1 MRQRWFGIIGFV
13 IAVSSAALLVLPEEC
28 RDWFKSSTPYEN
40 TVSRLEERDQPI
52 EEYDVDSRANVQLTT
67 YVSPDNFG
75 NDRYPADSIS
85 ITPRNRLTGK
95 TQTSKP
101 SGNDIDRQASKTHTP
116 HNNPQLTRQLLD
128 SAGLSVDDQQLLKEL
143 PSSCLTGLPEYIEN
157 PQPDIFQQTIKNPL
171 PTNLVNSTHQTTWQS
186 EQSSVAT
193 SPAPNSTNRQTTPDV
208 NPSFQRISNQDA
220 KGGAYHNHQPQHVR
234 GHSSAQNQTIK
245 GAVKNQIDLVG
256 FNPHKNASASGAT
269 VNPNV
274 DCDVDPHL
282 ELYTK
287 SRFPSAVECAQCH
300 KQIFDEWASSSHAYA
315 AVSPMFHR
323 FEDTINRLSQ
333 GTIGYFCMRCHA
345 PIATTVGLR
354 RDQPIWDGP
363 RVFREGVTCIV
374 CHRVKEQLTKA
385 NGERR
390 VEEDPLEGPIYAG
403 GDGKG
408 VELAAYKYNAFYKTK
423 TDPNEPGPGQL
434 IHRRTIQ
441 FQQLSQSDYCMS
453 CHQVAVQ
460 PGIKLEVVWDQYRAS
475 PAYKQGVTCQDCH
488 MGKVPGVDSGYP
500 YGPAAV
506 VSNRVVNPERKHSNH
521 AFYGPGYSIAH
532 PGIFPQNPDADRW
545 TFNQWLQFDWRAGW
559 GTDEFEDKVAE
570 GLINAYFPP
579 CWTEV
584 DDRYDAR
591 EIVEDNLKK
600 LHYKKDLRRQVMENG
615 SKIDGPFFAG
625 LPITGEP
632 LKFHYCVTNTNPGHN
647 MPSGSLGAQP
657 QLWLNV
663 VLIGP
668 DGRRV
673 WESGYLDSNG
683 DLADLH
689 SLDVLARR
697 VPHDDQLF
705 NLQTKFLTTNVK
717 GTDRE
722 MYLPINLDIDQL
734 PFLRPAPQ
742 PVSVL
747 NHPPLIRMEAHSLP
761 PLGSRKAKYIVPAG
775 LMCEPGTYRLSVRLR
790 SRAEP
795 IYFMKFVKSTPEMER
810 MMNEWIVDA
819 HAYTVVFEVK

>member
-1 MRQRWFGIIGFV
+1 MHQRWFGIFGFV
-13 IAVSSAALLVLPEEC
+13 FAVAAAAILVIPSEYWESHALDMSRENDAEKLKQSLQTKKQESANQQ
-28 RDWFKSSTPYEN
+28 TGI
-40 TVSRLEERDQPI
+40 RLTNYLEPGAFDDGRYP
-52 EEYDVDSRANVQLTT
+52 SKQLTQADPGILSGISNGDIQNRVPPQSGQFNGEIENRA
-67 YVSPDNFG
+67 YQ
-75 NDRYPADSIS
+75 NDTNQTKQNLKHAG
-85 ITPRNRLTGK
+85 LTIE
-95 TQTSKP
+95 
-101 SGNDIDRQASKTHTP
+101 DE
-116 HNNPQLTRQLLD
+116 QLLKNLPP
-128 SAGLSVDDQQLLKEL
+128 SCVAGLSD
-143 PSSCLTGLPEYIEN
+143 YIQN
-157 PQPDIFQQTIKNPL
+157 PQPDVFANLPSTTDHVAPASLNRNVDQSHNQPHTNNDAGIGTHFVENQQHSTHSNMSNGGNRPL
-171 PTNLVNSTHQTTWQS
+171 PI
-186 EQSSVAT
+186 AT
-193 SPAPNSTNRQTTPDV
+193 
-208 NPSFQRISNQDA
+208 NQDNNNQVRNSIR
-220 KGGAYHNHQPQHVR
+220 GGVDFASY
-234 GHSSAQNQTIK
+234 
-245 GAVKNQIDLVG
+245 
-256 FNPHKNASASGAT
+256 NPHKNASASGNT
-269 VNPNV
+269 VNPNM

-300 KQIFDEWASSSHAYA
+300 QQIFDEWAGSSHAYA

-354 RDQPIWDGP
+354 RDQAIWDGP

-374 CHRVKEQLTKA
+374 CHRVKEQYTKS

-390 VEEDPLEGPIYAG
+390 VEPGGLEEPIVAS

-423 TDPNEPGPGQL
+423 TDPNDPGPGQL

-441 FQQLSQSDYCMS
+441 FQQLNQSDYCMS

-475 PAYKQGVTCQDCH
+475 PAYKNGVTCQDCH
-488 MGKVPGVDSGYP
+488 MGKVPGVESGYS

-506 VSNRVVNPERKHSNH
+506 VSNRVVNPERKHANH
-521 AFYGPGYSIAH
+521 VFYGPGYSIAH

-559 GTDEFEDKVAE
+559 GTDEFEDKVAD

-579 CWTEV
+579 CWSEL

-591 EIVEDNLKK
+591 EVVNDNLKK

-615 SKIDGPFFAG
+615 SKIDGPFFAEA
-625 LPITGEP
+625 PQTGAP

-663 VLIGP
+663 VLTGP
-668 DGRRV
+668 DGNRI

-722 MYLPINLDIDQL
+722 MYLPINFDIDQL

-747 NHPPLIRMEAHSLP
+747 NHPPFIRMEGHSLP
-761 PLGSRKAKYIVPAG
+761 PLGSRKAKYLVPSG

-795 IYFMKFVKSTPEMER
+795 IYFMRFCNATPEMER

-819 HAYTVVFEVK
+819 HAYSVVFEVK